1 MKYDIFIA
9 SCYKDYAKLPYVI
22 KSIFDNLTGFQNVYL
37 CTPKKYNGPKL
48 NFPIHY
54 RIDMQVLKCAP
65 NGWKYRPNWI
75 YQQFIKLFQKQTEND
90 YYFVIDSD
98 TIINKPLELFEND
111 QPIWRYF
118 EAPQYNP
125 PYYKFNQLM
134 FGDSFDWN
142 HTWLADMGLYS
153 RKMIHKML
161 EHYGYTIDSF
171 IKKSYKVIQKEAYPS
186 EADIYMGYINKYYP
200 TYYVVKQLKNKC
212 NAIEGK
218 NPFLDL
224 WTRDMIEKHIEKMEK
239 TDYETYAIHSWVD
252 NSHGKWSQK

>member
-224 WTRDMIEKHIEKMEK
+224 WTRDMIEKHIEKMKK